1 MHCYK
6 YKTALTTMNKALKI
20 MALCALVMGTPITA
34 MAEEM
39 FDGPEIETTAI
50 TMVVNANTA
59 RISNAEGQ
67 TLEIY
72 NLAGVKIDT
81 YRIDSDEKT
90 ISLNKL
96 PKGCYILKV
105 GNVVRKVSIR

>member
-1 MHCYK
+1 
-6 YKTALTTMNKALKI
+6 
-20 MALCALVMGTPITA
+20 MALCALVMASPIAA

-39 FDGPEIETTAI
+39 FDGPEVETTAV
-50 TMVVNANTA
+50 TMTFSANIA

-67 TLEIY
+67 TLDIY
-72 NLAGVKIDT
+72 NLAGVKIDS
-81 YRIDSDEKT
+81 YRIDSEEKVV
-90 ISLNKL
+90 SLSKL

>member
-1 MHCYK
+1 MK
-6 YKTALTTMNKALKI
+6 KALKI
-20 MALCALVMGTPITA
+20 MALCAIVMGSPVTA
-34 MAEEM
+34 MAEEL
-39 FDGPEIETTAI
+39 FDGPEIETTAV
-50 TMVVNANTA
+50 TMTISANIA
-59 RISNAEGQ
+59 RISNADGQ

-81 YRIDSDEKT
+81 YRIDSEEKT